1 VEEIGAVSALQV
13 YRPRG
18 HMGHKTSKLPATPI
32 RRRDASGHLDA
43 NYAAGLRTITK
54 ANERPGD
61 GTAFLSG
68 PRSTVSLAEE
78 LGEEFVHS
86 ALSGGDEL
94 QDDREKFVTEE
105 AGGPFVMTS
114 GRTEFAHSHDPSNR
128 GATREPFPKT

>member
-1 VEEIGAVSALQV
+1 
-13 YRPRG
+13 
-18 HMGHKTSKLPATPI
+18 MGHKTLKLATAPI

-43 NYAAGLRTITK
+43 NYAAGLRAIAK
-54 ANERPGD
+54 AHARPRD

-78 LGEEFVHS
+78 LGEKFVHG

-94 QDDREKFVTEE
+94 QDDREKLVTEE
-105 AGGPFVMTS
+105 TGGPFVITS
-114 GRTEFAHSHDPSNR
+114 GRTEFAHSHDAWNR